1 MTTCRAVRKDGQP
14 CGTMTNLSA
23 DGFCLWHD
31 PARASVAAAAR
42 AKGQKAAKAGQQL
55 AVIAEDEEMPPL
67 DTLEDCAN
75 FLAWLTYAVGRGK
88 IATAVAKEMT
98 SAVKERRYILLNIAD
113 VTRRVREVKRAVA
126 AAGKEPKA

>member
-1 MTTCRAVRKDGQP
+1 MTPCRAVRKDGQP
-14 CGTMTNLSA
+14 CGTTTNVSA

-55 AVIAEDEEMPPL
+55 AVVPEEELPPL

-75 FLAWLTYAVGRGK
+75 FCKWITRAVGSGR
-88 IATAVAKEMT
+88 IAPQIAKEMT
-98 SAVKERRYILLNIAD
+98 YA
-113 VTRRVREVKRAVA
+113 
-126 AAGKEPKA
+126 